1 MTDEALRERVAAL
14 EATVAELRAS
24 LDQAVDRDIPLLK
37 GTVRAAIDAEI
48 DEIEELPEAGHA
60 FAERFADYEDRLAAV
75 ERRLAA
81 FGDVDTSAD
90 TKAEKMAAVLAFA
103 LNKHNGQSKVAV
115 SPQEVRGCAGVS
127 RRYAYEL
134 IDAMGEDVTGVTV
147 REPHRVETSTGTK
160 QKGKALL
167 VDCEAVHSD
176 PEGVTQ
182 FTTGGQQH
190 DRS

>member
-1 MTDEALRERVAAL
+1 VTDEDLRERVAAL
-14 EATVAELRAS
+14 ETSVAEVRAS

-48 DEIEELPEAGHA
+48 DEIGDLPNAGHA
-60 FAERFADYEDRLAAV
+60 FAEQLADYETRLAAV
-75 ERRLAA
+75 EQRLAA
-81 FGDVDTSAD
+81 FGDVDTTAD

-103 LNKHNGQSKVAV
+103 LNKHDDRSKVAV
-115 SPQEVRGCAGVS
+115 SPDEVRGCAGVS

-134 IDAMGEDVTGVTV
+134 IDVMGDEVTGVTV
-147 REPHRVETSTGTK
+147 REPQRVETSTGTK

-167 VDCEAVHSD
+167 VDCEVVHSD
-176 PEGVTQ
+176 HEGVNQ
-182 FTTGGQQH
+182 FTTGGELN